1 MTKVPPCV
9 SFSFFFSAGYC
20 RKESFLHKL
29 PLFELGFA
37 WVLPSVLF
45 GAVAA
50 VLPHRKEKA
59 GKAEP
64 ACAGANGKQG

>member
-1 MTKVPPCV
+1 MPLT
-9 SFSFFFSAGYC
+9 
-20 RKESFLHKL
+20 FLHKL

>member
-1 MTKVPPCV
+1 
-9 SFSFFFSAGYC
+9 
-20 RKESFLHKL
+20 
-29 PLFELGFA
+29 LFELGFA

-45 GAVAA
+45 GAVTA
-50 VLPHRKEKA
+50 VLPHHKEKA

>member
-1 MTKVPPCV
+1 MVVMCACEVLGGPLT
-9 SFSFFFSAGYC
+9 F
-20 RKESFLHKL
+20 RHKL
-29 PLFELGFA
+29 LVFELGLA
-37 WVLPSVLF
+37 WGLPAVLI

-50 VLPHRKEKA
+50 GRPHRKEKA

>member
-1 MTKVPPCV
+1 MSVLCTLDGYGVPLT
-9 SFSFFFSAGYC
+9 
-20 RKESFLHKL
+20 FLHKL

-50 VLPHRKEKA
+50 MLPHRKEKA

-64 ACAGANGKQG
+64 ACVGANGKQG

>member
-1 MTKVPPCV
+1 MKANCKTAGVDRQSDIRQGEAENFLANIRGPFDLALLDPP
-9 SFSFFFSAGYC
+9 F
-20 RKESFLHKL
+20 HHDT
-29 PLFELGFA
+29 
-37 WVLPSVLF
+37 
-45 GAVAA
+45 VAA